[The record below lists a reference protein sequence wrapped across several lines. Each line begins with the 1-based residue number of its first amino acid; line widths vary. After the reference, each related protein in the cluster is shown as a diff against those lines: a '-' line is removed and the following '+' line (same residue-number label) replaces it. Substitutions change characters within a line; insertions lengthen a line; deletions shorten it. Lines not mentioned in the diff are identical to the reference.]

1 MKKIYYMERRED
13 MERVKFALTVV
24 VVIVLMMLWVV
35 MEEAYKLVRK
45 IFFMIKHKWDE

>member
-1 MKKIYYMERRED
+1 MERRED

-24 VVIVLMMLWVV
+24 VVIVLMMLWVI

-45 IFFMIKHKWDE
+45 ILL

>member
-45 IFFMIKHKWDE
+45 IFL

>member
-1 MKKIYYMERRED
+1 

-24 VVIVLMMLWVV
+24 VVIVLMMLWVI

-45 IFFMIKHKWDE
+45 ILL